1 MNFFEDLQLVYKKAG
16 KDTLLK
22 IKKAPQFLIFP
33 FIYGVI
39 YILGLFLIGRLL
51 ARSYGTII
59 GFIIPLLTSLILSSY
74 FSILSDLIYY
84 NRISFRNFKGTFM
97 AYFASIYSVYFILM
111 ILSWI
116 MPGIGV
122 MMGATSLVGLI
133 ITIALNPIAES
144 IYISGE
150 YYTSAYTHSL
160 SFMKENF
167 LIWTLPFLIYLGLLH
182 ILGFDFAFMISS
194 NSIVDLPLGEN
205 IMTGLSYM
213 NPLDPNNIKILLASI
228 ITGVYAIFRGNLYRI
243 LVGSTR
249 RKRAYMGGQR
259 LQ

>member
-22 IKKAPQFLIFP
+22 IKKAPHFLIFP
-33 FIYGVI
+33 FVYGVV
-39 YILGLFLIGRLL
+39 YMLGMVLIGKLF

-74 FSILSDLIYY
+74 FSVLSDLIYY
-84 NRISFRNFKGTFM
+84 NRISFRNFSKTFM
-97 AYFASIYSVYFILM
+97 AYFASIYSVFFILM
-111 ILSWI
+111 IISFF

-122 MMGATSLVGLI
+122 MMGATTLVGAV
-133 ITIALNPIAES
+133 ITLALNPIAES
-144 IYISGE
+144 IYIRGE

-160 SFMKENF
+160 EFMKENF
-167 LIWTLPFLIYLGLLH
+167 LLWTIPFLIYLGILH
-182 ILGFDFAFMISS
+182 LLGFDFAFMIVS
-194 NSIVDLPLGEN
+194 NSIVDLPLGQE

-213 NPLDPNNIKILLASI
+213 NPLDPQNIKILLASI
-228 ITGVYAIFRGNLYRI
+228 ITAVYAIFRGNLYRI

-249 RKRAYMGGQR
+249 RKRAYMGE
-259 LQ
+259 L

>member
-22 IKKAPQFLIFP
+22 IKKAPHFLIFP
-33 FIYGVI
+33 FIYGVV
-39 YILGLFLIGRLL
+39 YMLGMVLIGKLF

-74 FSILSDLIYY
+74 FSVLSDLIYY
-84 NRISFRNFKGTFM
+84 NRISFRNFSKTFM
-97 AYFASIYSVYFILM
+97 AYFASIYSVFFILM
-111 ILSWI
+111 IISFF

-122 MMGATSLVGLI
+122 MMGATTLVGAV
-133 ITIALNPIAES
+133 ITLALNPIAES
-144 IYISGE
+144 IYIRGE

-160 SFMKENF
+160 EFMKENF
-167 LIWTLPFLIYLGLLH
+167 LLWTIPFLIYLGILH
-182 ILGFDFAFMISS
+182 LLGFDFAFMIVS
-194 NSIVDLPLGEN
+194 NSIVDLPLGQE
-205 IMTGLSYM
+205 IMTGLSYT
-213 NPLDPNNIKILLASI
+213 NPLDPQNIKILLASI

-249 RKRAYMGGQR
+249 RKRAYMGE
-259 LQ
+259 L

>member
-22 IKKAPQFLIFP
+22 IKKAPHFLIFP
-33 FIYGVI
+33 FIYGVV
-39 YILGLFLIGRLL
+39 YMLGMVLIGKLF

-74 FSILSDLIYY
+74 FSVLSDLIYY
-84 NRISFRNFKGTFM
+84 NRISFRNFSKTFM
-97 AYFASIYSVYFILM
+97 AYFASIYSVFFILM
-111 ILSWI
+111 IISFF

-122 MMGATSLVGLI
+122 MMGATTLVGAV
-133 ITIALNPIAES
+133 ITLALNPIAES
-144 IYISGE
+144 IYIRGE

-160 SFMKENF
+160 EFMKENF
-167 LIWTLPFLIYLGLLH
+167 LLWTIPFLIYLGILH
-182 ILGFDFAFMISS
+182 LLGFDFAFMIVS
-194 NSIVDLPLGEN
+194 NSIVDIPLGQTV
-205 IMTGLSYM
+205 MTGLSYL
-213 NPLDPNNIKILLASI
+213 NPLDPQNIKILLASI

-249 RKRAYMGGQR
+249 RKRAYMGE
-259 LQ
+259 L

>member
-22 IKKAPQFLIFP
+22 IKKAPHFLIFP
-33 FIYGVI
+33 FIYGVV
-39 YILGLFLIGRLL
+39 YMLGMVLIGKLF

-74 FSILSDLIYY
+74 FSVLSDLIYY
-84 NRISFRNFKGTFM
+84 NRISFRNFSKTFM
-97 AYFASIYSVYFILM
+97 AYFASIYSVFFILM
-111 ILSWI
+111 IISFF

-122 MMGATSLVGLI
+122 MMGATTLVGTV
-133 ITIALNPIAES
+133 ITLALNPIAES
-144 IYISGE
+144 IYIRGE

-160 SFMKENF
+160 EFMKENF
-167 LIWTLPFLIYLGLLH
+167 LLWTIPFLIYLGILH
-182 ILGFDFAFMISS
+182 LLGFDFAFMIVS
-194 NSIVDLPLGEN
+194 NSIVDLPLGQE
-205 IMTGLSYM
+205 IMTGLSYT
-213 NPLDPNNIKILLASI
+213 NPLDPQNIKILLASI

-249 RKRAYMGGQR
+249 RKRAYMGE
-259 LQ
+259 L